1 MLPLDLHANIL
12 FIVYCKAM
20 MPLALHA
27 IDALIDLHVGG
38 ASKVSKLAILKNDVI
53 NNQDHDDTTNS

>member
-1 MLPLDLHANIL
+1 MMPLALHANIF

-27 IDALIDLHVGG
+27 INALMDLHVGG
-38 ASKVSKLAILKNDVI
+38 ASKVSKLANFLKMM
-53 NNQDHDDTTNS
+53 